1 MPGALAGLRA
11 DQRHLQVAVKRT
23 SLSLAFALTT
33 TFATA
38 RARAQA
44 PAPAPAPVAPAP
56 APVEPAP
63 APAPAPVEP
72 APAVAV
78 PVEPVAPAPSPPDQ
92 APVQREPA
100 EVRVI
105 GGKADSLQRIPGSGT
120 LISKKDIERAAPL
133 DLAEMLRRVP
143 GVQARQEYGG
153 GGRLDISVRGLDAGR
168 SRRILMLEDGIP
180 ISINPYSEPDMYYAP
195 PVERMRGIEVVKGS
209 GNILFGPQ
217 TLAGTINFLT
227 LAPPDHRTAS
237 ADLDVGGY
245 GYVRGLA
252 NYGDSYGGARY
263 VVQVLHRRGD
273 GFRDQGFQ
281 STNGL
286 AKVAFDT
293 GQDGEATLKLGF
305 HRDESGSEDV
315 GLTRDMYA
323 RQPRRA
329 TLSPL
334 SRLVLDRYDAS
345 LTHVQRLGTN
355 TKLTSLVYG
364 YITDRIWRRQSYT
377 RSPSPLESYDRIV
390 GDPTVRGG
398 AIYFSHGNRILDREY
413 AVIGFEPRFEHRM
426 QTGPVGHTLEFGGRV
441 LRESAHYQ
449 DRHGDYPES
458 FSGEARSEE
467 KHSGLAFAGYVQDR
481 IALRDNLLV
490 TPGIRVEHLT
500 SKRTILRRENGNTSQ
515 DVFFE
520 GSSDVNGIIPGIGAI
535 YGTKRAHLFGGMHLG
550 FAPPRFASSVSV
562 AGVPQGVSAE
572 KSLNW
577 ELGTRVAPVKWLRS
591 ELTGFLSTYSNQVIA
606 NTAVD
611 ADATALSDAGATNIY
626 GLETGTTA
634 QLGTLVKT
642 DAIVDVG
649 VRYTYSRA
657 TFRYGQFAG
666 NLLPYAPEHSLNG
679 NVDVELRSGFGGQ
692 VAYRFVGP
700 QFSDEANTIA
710 QDVTGRIGR
719 IDGYHVVDATLHY
732 HHRPSGLTFRL
743 TGKNLF
749 DTDYVVARR
758 PEGIFT
764 GGYQQFL
771 FGVRWQYGG
780 APAAR

>member
-1 MPGALAGLRA
+1 MRSSMRAPLSSALALA
-11 DQRHLQVAVKRT
+11 LALVAT
-23 SLSLAFALTT
+23 SI
-33 TFATA
+33 TA
-38 RARAQA
+38 RVHAQEA
-44 PAPAPAPVAPAP
+44 APPPPADTQPPGEPPPAPPPADVQPPSEPAS
-56 APVEPAP
+56 EPAP
-63 APAPAPVEP
+63 APA
-72 APAVAV
+72 
-78 PVEPVAPAPSPPDQ
+78 DG

-105 GGKADSLQRIPGSGT
+105 GGKADSLQRVPGSGT
-120 LISKKDIERAAPL
+120 IVTKKEIERAAPL

-227 LAPPDHRTAS
+227 LAPPEHRTVT
-237 ADLDVGGY
+237 ADLDVGNY
-245 GYVRGLA
+245 GYLRGLA
-252 NYGDSYGGARY
+252 SYGDSYGGARY

-273 GFRDQGFQ
+273 GFRDQGFE

-293 GQDGEATLKLGF
+293 GEDGEATLKLGF

-315 GLTRDMYA
+315 GLTRDMY
-323 RQPRRA
+323 RREPRRA

-345 LTHVQRLGTN
+345 LTHVQRLGAN

-364 YITDRIWRRQSYT
+364 YLTDRIWRRQSYT

-390 GDPTVRGG
+390 GDPSVRGG
-398 AIYFSHGNRILDREY
+398 AIYFSHSNRILDREY
-413 AVIGFEPRFEHRM
+413 SVLGFEPRFEHRM
-426 QTGPVGHTLEFGGRV
+426 QTGSVGHTIELGGRV

-449 DRHGDYPES
+449 DRRGDYPES

-467 KHSGLAFAGYVQDR
+467 KHSGLAFAGYLQDR
-481 IALRDNLLV
+481 IALRDDLLV

-500 SKRTILRRENGNTSQ
+500 SKRTILRRENGLTAQ

-520 GSSDVNGIIPGIGAI
+520 GSSDVNGVIPGIGAI
-535 YGTKRAHLFGGMHLG
+535 YGTRRAHVFGGMHLG

-606 NTAVD
+606 NTAADV

-626 GLETGTTA
+626 GFETGHTL
-634 QLGTLVKT
+634 QVGTLVKA
-642 DAIVDVG
+642 DAIVDLG
-649 VRYTYSRA
+649 VRYTFSRA
-657 TFRYGQFAG
+657 TFRYGRFAG

-679 NVDVELRSGFGGQ
+679 NLDVELRSGFGGQ
-692 VAYRFVGP
+692 VAYRYVGS
-700 QFSDEANTIA
+700 QFSDEANTVDEDI
-710 QDVTGRIGR
+710 TGRIGR
-719 IDGYHVVDATLHY
+719 IDGYHVVDATVHY
-732 HHRPSGLTFRL
+732 HHRPSGLTFRI
-743 TGKNLF
+743 TGKNLL
-749 DTDYVVARR
+749 DSDYVVARR

-764 GGYQQFL
+764 GGYQQIL
-771 FGVRWQYGG
+771 FGLRWQYGG
-780 APAAR
+780 AAPAR

>member
-1 MPGALAGLRA
+1 MRARLLPAFVVAALL
-11 DQRHLQVAVKRT
+11 V
-23 SLSLAFALTT
+23 S
-33 TFATA
+33 A
-38 RARAQA
+38 RARAQEPVPAPAPGDAA
-44 PAPAPAPVAPAP
+44 PAPAPADAAPAP
-56 APVEPAP
+56 APPPEPAP
-63 APAPAPVEP
+63 L
-72 APAVAV
+72 
-78 PVEPVAPAPSPPDQ
+78 
-92 APVQREPA
+92 QREPA

-105 GGKADSLQRIPGSGT
+105 GAKADSLQRTPGSGT
-120 LISKKDIERAAPL
+120 LVTKKEIDRAAPL

-227 LAPPDHRTAS
+227 LAPPDHRMVT
-237 ADLDVGGY
+237 ADLDAGNY

-263 VVQVLHRRGD
+263 IVQVLHRRGD
-273 GFRDQGFQ
+273 GFRDQGFE

-315 GLTRDMYA
+315 GLTRDMY
-323 RQPRRA
+323 RREPRRA

-345 LTHVQRLGTN
+345 LTHVQRFGPS
-355 TKLTSLVYG
+355 TKLTTLVYG
-364 YITDRIWRRQSYT
+364 YLTDRIWRRQSYT
-377 RSPSPLESYDRIV
+377 RSPSANESYDRIV
-390 GDPTVRGG
+390 GDTRERGG
-398 AIYFSHGNRILDREY
+398 AIYFAHSNRVLDREY
-413 AVIGFEPRFEHRM
+413 GVLGFEPRFEHRM
-426 QTGPVGHTLEFGGRV
+426 QTGAVGHTFEFGGRV
-441 LRESAHYQ
+441 LRETAHYQ
-449 DRHGDYPES
+449 DRRGDYPES
-458 FSGEARSEE
+458 FSGEARAEE
-467 KHSGLAFAGYVQDR
+467 KHSGLAFAGYLQDR
-481 IALRDNLLV
+481 IALAENLLV

-500 SKRTILRRENGNTSQ
+500 SKRTILRRENGLTSQ
-515 DVFFE
+515 DVFLE
-520 GSSDVNGIIPGIGAI
+520 GSSDVNGVIPGIGAI
-535 YGTKRAHLFGGMHLG
+535 YGTKRAHVFGGMHLG

-562 AGVPQGVSAE
+562 AGVPQSVSAE

-577 ELGTRVAPVKWLRS
+577 ELGTRVAPGKWLRS

-606 NTAVD
+606 NTAADV

-634 QLGTLVKT
+634 QLGTLAKA

-649 VRYTYSRA
+649 VRYTFSRA
-657 TFRYGQFAG
+657 TFRYGRNAG
-666 NLLPYAPEHSLNG
+666 NLLPYAPQHSFNA
-679 NVDVELRSGFGGQ
+679 NADVELRSGFGGQ
-692 VAYRFVGP
+692 LAYRYVGA
-700 QFSDEANTIA
+700 QFSDEANTVEEDI
-710 QDVTGRIGR
+710 TGRIGR
-719 IDGYHVVDATLHY
+719 IDGYHVVDATVHY
-732 HHRPSGLTFRL
+732 HHRPTGLTFRL
-743 TGKNLF
+743 TAKNLLDSDF
-749 DTDYVVARR
+749 IVARR

-771 FGVRWQYGG
+771 FGLRWQYGTTPP
-780 APAAR
+780 PAAK

>member
-1 MPGALAGLRA
+1 MRRVRRSLPLVVVV
-11 DQRHLQVAVKRT
+11 VA
-23 SLSLAFALTT
+23 AAA
-33 TFATA
+33 TFVPVQ
-38 RARAQA
+38 AQA
-44 PAPAPAPVAPAP
+44 QPPTPDPTPAPEPAQPSP
-56 APVEPAP
+56 EPAP
-63 APAPAPVEP
+63 APDPAQPPPEP
-72 APAVAV
+72 APA
-78 PVEPVAPAPSPPDQ
+78 P
-92 APVQREPA
+92 REPA
-100 EVRVI
+100 EIRVI
-105 GGKADSLQRIPGSGT
+105 GNKADSLQRVPGSGT
-120 LISKKDIERAAPL
+120 IVTKKQIERAAPL

-153 GGRLDISVRGLDAGR
+153 GGRLDVSVRGLDAGR

-227 LAPPDHRTAS
+227 LTPPEHRTVT
-237 ADLDVGGY
+237 ADLDVGGF
-245 GYVRGLA
+245 GYMRGLA

-273 GFRDQGFQ
+273 GFRNQGFE

-286 AKVAFDT
+286 AKVGFDT
-293 GQDGEATLKLGF
+293 GENGEATLKLGF

-323 RQPRRA
+323 RTPRRA

-345 LTHVQRLGTN
+345 LTHVQRFSEN
-355 TKLTSLVYG
+355 TKLTTLAYG
-364 YITDRIWRRQSYT
+364 YVTERIWRRQSYT
-377 RSPSPLESYDRIV
+377 RSPSPLASYDRIV
-390 GDPTVRGG
+390 GDPSVRGG

-413 AVIGFEPRFEHRM
+413 AVLGVEPRFEHRVK
-426 QTGPVGHTLEFGGRV
+426 TGSVAHTFELGGRL

-449 DRHGDYPES
+449 DRRGGYPES
-458 FSGEARSEE
+458 FSGEASSEE
-467 KHSGLAFAGYVQDR
+467 KHRGVAFAGYLQDR
-481 IALRDNLLV
+481 IALLDNLLV

-500 SKRTILRRENGNTSQ
+500 SQRTILRRETGTTSE

-520 GSSDVNGIIPGIGAI
+520 GSSDVNGVIPGVGAI
-535 YGTKRAHLFGGMHLG
+535 YGTRRAHVFGGMHLG

-577 ELGTRVAPVKWLRS
+577 ELGTRVSPAKWLRS

-606 NTAVD
+606 NTSVEI

-626 GLETGTTA
+626 GFETGTTA
-634 QLGTLVKT
+634 QLGTLAK
-642 DAIVDVG
+642 VDTVVDLG
-649 VRYTYSRA
+649 VRYTFSRA
-657 TFRYGQFAG
+657 TFRYGRFAG
-666 NLLPYAPEHSLNG
+666 NLLPYAPVHSLNG
-679 NVDVELRSGFGGQ
+679 NIDVELRSGFGGQ
-692 VAYRFVGP
+692 VLVRFVGP
-700 QFSDEANTIA
+700 QFSDEANTVA
-710 QDVTGRIGR
+710 QDITGRIGR
-719 IDGYHVVDATLHY
+719 IDGSHVVDATVHY
-732 HHRPSGLTFRL
+732 RHRPSGLTFRL
-743 TGKNLF
+743 TGKNVL
-749 DTDYVVARR
+749 DSDYIVARR

-771 FGVRWQYGG
+771 FGVRWQYE
-780 APAAR
+780 ARPRPPQ